1 MFKLRLTNRYRM
13 AKAKV
18 VVFCVVAGLAGFF
31 IPWFVL
37 KALH

>member
-1 MFKLRLTNRYRM
+1 MFELSLRNRYRM

-18 VVFCVVAGLAGFF
+18 VAFCVVARLAGFL